1 MFLHGKSLLISLLLH
16 LLVAALYWTLM
27 PLGMNWYRDHVG
39 FSSHGNIGLGLAQY
53 YAFVLFLGAQPLIA
67 VLRPLAAKLFVLTIP
82 LAFATWTLM
91 HNNPL
96 RMLYFTVGPSVLALA
111 AIAASM
117 RFAARTTTTC
127 STRKEPAHE

>member
-16 LLVAALYWTLM
+16 LLVAALYWTLI

-39 FSSHGNIGLGLAQY
+39 FSSHSNIGLGLAQY

-67 VLRPLAAKLFVLTIP
+67 VLRPLAAKLLVLAIP

-96 RMLYFTVGPSVLALA
+96 RMVYFTVGPGVLALA
-111 AIAASM
+111 AIAASA
-117 RFAARTTTTC
+117 RIAARIPA
-127 STRKEPAHE
+127 STIRTEHSDD

>member
-53 YAFVLFLGAQPLIA
+53 YAFVLFIGAQPLIA
-67 VLRPLAAKLFVLTIP
+67 VLRPLATKLLVLAIP

-96 RMLYFTVGPSVLALA
+96 RMLYFTVGPGLLTLA
-111 AIAASM
+111 AIAATA
-117 RFAARTTTTC
+117 RIAARIPA
-127 STRKEPAHE
+127 STIRTEQRDD

>member
-1 MFLHGKSLLISLLLH
+1 MFLHGKPLLISLLLH
-16 LLVAALYWTLM
+16 VLVAALYWTLM
-27 PLGMNWYRDHVG
+27 PLGMSWYANHVG

-67 VLRPLAAKLFVLTIP
+67 VVRPLPAKLLVLAVP

-96 RMLYFTVGPSVLALA
+96 RMLYFTVGPGLLTLA
-111 AIAASM
+111 AIAAT
-117 RFAARTTTTC
+117 ARIPA
-127 STRKEPAHE
+127 STIRTEQRDD

>member
-1 MFLHGKSLLISLLLH
+1 MFLHGKSMLISLLLH

-53 YAFVLFLGAQPLIA
+53 YAVVLFLGAQPLIA
-67 VLRPLAAKLFVLTIP
+67 VLRPLTAKLLLLAIP

-96 RMLYFTVGPSVLALA
+96 RMVYFTVGPGVLALA

-117 RFAARTTTTC
+117 RFAARTTTC
-127 STRKEPAHE
+127 SMRKEPTRE

>member
-16 LLVAALYWTLM
+16 LLVGALYWTLM

-67 VLRPLAAKLFVLTIP
+67 VLRPLAAKLLVLAIP

-91 HNNPL
+91 PNNPL
-96 RMLYFTVGPSVLALA
+96 RMLYFTAGPGVLALA

-117 RFAARTTTTC
+117 HLAALTTTC